1 MRYTEVK
8 IELTKQRRHSG
19 TAVDG
24 LKRTAFTASY
34 KVLAVSYFRSF
45 TRRTSP
51 AFQSLY
57 RLVLQWLSAVTG
69 YFMTES

>member
-19 TAVDG
+19 TTVEG

-34 KVLAVSYFRSF
+34 KVSAVSYFKSF

-57 RLVLQWLSAVTG
+57 RLILRWLSAVTG
-69 YFMTES
+69 YFIIES